1 METHARRVKK
11 SQNFLVN
18 KKIVDFIVRSADLS
32 PDDIVLE
39 VGPGKGIL
47 TKKLLEKSQV
57 VAIEI
62 DEKLCE
68 FLRMKFH
75 DFIKNGKL
83 VLICGD
89 ALKVE
94 FPKFDKIIANIPYH
108 ISSPLLFKI
117 LKHDFS
123 YGILMLQREFGERL
137 CAKPGSKYY
146 GRLSVMMYYN
156 GRAEIL
162 REVKRENFRP
172 MPKVDS
178 VIVKIK
184 KRERFCFTPDKLED
198 VVRRIF
204 SQRRK
209 KIKNILG
216 DVPHGEKRAEEL
228 TPEEICEVAKYVYNR
243 IRD

>member
-1 METHARRVKK
+1 MKK

-18 KKIVDFIVRSADLS
+18 VKIADFIVNKIDLK
-32 PDDIVLE
+32 PNDAVLE

-47 TKKLLEKSQV
+47 TERILKKSRII
-57 VAIEI
+57 AIEI

-68 FLRMKFH
+68 FLHVEFY

-83 VLICGD
+83 ELICGD

-117 LKHDFS
+117 LKQDFS

-137 CAKPGSKYY
+137 CAKPGSKNY

-156 GRAEIL
+156 GRAKIL
-162 REVKRENFRP
+162 REVKKENFRP

-178 VIVKIK
+178 VIVKITK
-184 KRERFCFTPDKLED
+184 NPRFCFDPDKLED

-209 KIKNILG
+209 KIKNVLG
-216 DVPHGEKRAEEL
+216 DVPHGEKRPEEL
-228 TPEEICEVAKYVYNR
+228 TPEEICEVAKYVYGR